1 MKFRANSLKLMFLC
15 ATLVCAIAMQSA
27 MAKAQQ
33 ATAAAGQDN
42 VAAIDILLDP
52 DATMIQHAQA
62 ANARLRENFPKGFAL
77 GGSHAPHVTLL
88 QMYVN
93 TADLE
98 KVYAA
103 AGKVFAKENPASWKL
118 KAVKYVYT
126 AHEAIGLGAIAAE
139 PTADL
144 LRLQQELIDAV
155 APFAVPTG
163 SAAAFVTTPEDPDIV
178 APLIPYVAGFA
189 REHSGDHYTPHV
201 TVGIGTIAF
210 WDAMIAE
217 PFDTFTFSPAGASV
231 YHLGN
236 YGTAMTLLHTFKL
249 KN

>member
-1 MKFRANSLKLMFLC
+1 MKFRANTLTHMFLC
-15 ATLVCAIAMQSA
+15 ATLVCAIAMQSG

-33 ATAAAGQDN
+33 ATAGQNN

-62 ANARLRENFPKGFAL
+62 ANARLRKNYPTGFTL
-77 GGSHAPHVTLL
+77 GGTHAPHVTVL

-93 TADLE
+93 TANLD

-103 AGKVFAKENPASWKL
+103 ASKVLAKENPNSWKL

-126 AHEAIGLGAIAAE
+126 ADGAIGLGAIAAE

-144 LRLQQELIDAV
+144 IRLQREMIDAV
-155 APFAVPTG
+155 APFTVPTG

-178 APLIPYVAGFA
+178 APLIPYVASFA
-189 REHSGDHYTPHV
+189 RDHSGDQFTPHV
-201 TVGIGTIAF
+201 TVGIGAIAF
-210 WDAMIAE
+210 WDAMVAE
-217 PFDTFTFSPAGASV
+217 PFETFTFSPAGASV

-236 YGTAMTLLHTFKL
+236 YGTAMTLLHSFKL